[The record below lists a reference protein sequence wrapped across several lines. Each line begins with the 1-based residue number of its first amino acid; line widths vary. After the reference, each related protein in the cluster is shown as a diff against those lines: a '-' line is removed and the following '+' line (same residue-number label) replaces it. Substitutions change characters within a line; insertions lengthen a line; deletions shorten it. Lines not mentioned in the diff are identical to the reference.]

1 MTKRRFGTLVIVFA
15 AGVLLQLSVVVS
27 SAISVYRSYLQAVLP
42 DIEFVWHW
50 ADLGI
55 SFGVVTTLFA
65 MVYKWLSDAKV
76 AWRDVWDAALIT
88 ALLFS
93 AGKYAIAFYLAH
105 SGFQSVY
112 GAAGSLMVL
121 LAWVYYSSFILLF
134 GAEFTQVVAERRGD
148 GIGPRARAG

>member
-93 AGKYAIAFYLAH
+93 AGKYAIAFYTSPTAVFSPCTALLDR
-105 SGFQSVY
+105 SWCCWRGFTIRR
-112 GAAGSLMVL
+112 
-121 LAWVYYSSFILLF
+121 SSSCL
-134 GAEFTQVVAERRGD
+134 
-148 GIGPRARAG
+148 GPSSRKL